1 MELRM
6 KKTIVITLALM
17 LFAGTAAFAESNL
30 PAVDIEEAN
39 AEIEQ
44 LNVEIAESQSSIKQ
58 SNADIEAEG
67 AKAEDLNKKI
77 IEVDGFLNQIQEE
90 IRDLADFKK
99 RVADSGLNMQTDDAL
114 LRATGI
120 KKSLKQQRD
129 DLSSQLNTAMEDI
142 AENRRQIRVRN
153 AQILKKQERIL
164 ILQTAI
170 NVTEQQKEEASA
182 LFSNV
187 DSIMSNAEKYISA
200 GE

>member
-1 MELRM
+1 M
-6 KKTIVITLALM
+6 KKTIVIMLSLM
-17 LFAGTAAFAESNL
+17 LFAGMAAFAESNL

-44 LNVEIAESQSSIKQ
+44 LNTEIAESQNSIKQ
-58 SNADIEAEG
+58 SNADIETEG
-67 AKAEDLNKKI
+67 TKAEDLNKRI
-77 IEVDGFLNQIQEE
+77 VEVDGFLNQIQEE

-129 DLSSQLNTAMEDI
+129 DFSSQLDTAMEDI

-187 DSIMSNAEKYISA
+187 DSIMSNAEKYIST